1 MSDCILCAGPLDLI
15 NASGVC
21 SEGRLVI
28 RNLLNVRIEE
38 RWATAVGRPDH
49 IVSDRGQVARLLKVD
64 HSHKYPRVSIGRDKP
79 YIHVMVAEAFHG
91 PRPAGLL
98 VLHHDDDPDHPHAE
112 NLRFGTHADNAAD
125 AKRNRASAGNGSAG
139 KENTK

>member
-1 MSDCILCAGPLDLI
+1 VSRCELCERETAPY
-15 NASGVC
+15 NASGWCAECHAIVMNRL
-21 SEGRLVI
+21 GRAVD
-28 RNLLNVRIEE
+28 E
-38 RWATAVGRPDH
+38 RWAPAVGQVDH
-49 IVSDRGQVARLLKVD
+49 IVSDRGRVARLLHVVGG
-64 HSHKYPRVSIGRDKP
+64 HKYPRVSIGREKR
-79 YIHVMVAEAFHG
+79 YVHVMVAEAFHG

-98 VLHHDDDPDHPHAE
+98 VLHHDDDPDHPHAD